1 MIGIVIDDTLIFL
14 VHLLF
19 QEVDS
24 FSWITIV
31 IIRFRAFS
39 DLFKGNILSLYF
51 TILEDFT
58 TFQSSDDP
66 LTLGVS
72 WVEKKLKKLFFL

>member
-1 MIGIVIDDTLIFL
+1 MSKELLIGIVIDDILIFL

-31 IIRFRAFS
+31 IIRFKAFS
-39 DLFKGNILSLYF
+39 DLFKRKYFKSLFYNSRRFHNIS
-51 TILEDFT
+51 II
-58 TFQSSDDP
+58 
-66 LTLGVS
+66 
-72 WVEKKLKKLFFL
+72 